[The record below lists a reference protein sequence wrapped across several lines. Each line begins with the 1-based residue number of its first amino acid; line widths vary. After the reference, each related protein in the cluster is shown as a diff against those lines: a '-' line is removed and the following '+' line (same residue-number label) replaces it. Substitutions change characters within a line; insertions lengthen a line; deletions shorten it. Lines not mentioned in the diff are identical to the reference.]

1 MNNNLE
7 KFLDVI
13 KEYNLSGDE
22 VLKLLTD
29 WHGTQLISDKFLK
42 NLAECE
48 GYHVDGYEDE
58 ED

>member
-13 KEYNLSGDE
+13 EEYNLSGDE

-42 NLAECE
+42 NLAE
-48 GYHVDGYEDE
+48 VDGYEDE